1 MYIKLLSRNCKI
13 MFGNIH
19 HPFVTFNTGP
29 CIVVTRN
36 EKKKQAEITV
46 SSANWKQYI
55 TFALVL
61 CSKRQ
66 RLFFTDLCITNF
78 TRNDKKWQKSP
89 FKIDCKQY
97 VDSLCLKKKKEKAF
111 CLPFALHLA
120 AIVRCS
126 ATLFHP
132 E

>member
-1 MYIKLLSRNCKI
+1 MYIKLLSRNRKI

-19 HPFVTFNTGP
+19 HPFVTFNTGL

-66 RLFFTDLCITNF
+66 RLFFTGLCIKNF
-78 TRNDKKWQKSP
+78 TRNDKKSQKSL
-89 FKIDCKQY
+89 FKMANNTFIHCVWQ
-97 VDSLCLKKKKEKAF
+97 KEKAF

-126 ATLFHP
+126 AALFHP